1 MNNPS
6 TLIFLGLAVVWAI
19 VLLPEAIKKL
29 SKVRRSDSIRSFNHQ
44 LSVLDRSGAA
54 RRGSTRSLG
63 RSVGGANVIDIR
75 DRRKSVGQAPEAAR
89 TSVAVPATVKR
100 RRQEV
105 TATLAAVA
113 VLTFLCV
120 IAFGTAFLIVHL
132 IADAL
137 LVGYLFLVSQANK
150 NAVARNS
157 SPLLAPYQYQGSSVA
172 RLDSNGLRQ
181 LPPAANQRSRRSI

>member
-54 RRGSTRSLG
+54 RRGPTRSLG
-63 RSVGGANVIDIR
+63 RPVGGANVIDIR
-75 DRRKSVGQAPEAAR
+75 DRRKAVGQAPQAAR
-89 TSVAVPATVKR
+89 TSVAVPAAVKR

-105 TATLAAVA
+105 TATLAAAA

-120 IAFGTAFLIVHL
+120 IAFGTAFLVVHL

-137 LVGYLFLVSQANK
+137 LVGYLVLVSQANK
-150 NAVARNS
+150 NAAARNS

-181 LPPAANQRSRRSI
+181 LPAAANQRSRRSI